1 MLISTCQQRKFEMYI
16 ELIMVCVL
24 HIVTAFIHYFQQIRS
39 MSKSSQ
45 NLLLLIERRRA
56 GFFVRKLAFV
66 RKIVHGRLASHKCS
80 DNAKKL
86 LCIFEKFVEEIYSDN
101 NYPKVREIFETKV
114 EDYLYQETEF
124 IETLIE
130 DIAEEFFFKR
140 EKNIIG
146 LLDIPNNIFEIN
158 RALIENRGGKMTIL
172 DDCDDI
178 C

>member
-1 MLISTCQQRKFEMYI
+1 MPKNCY
-16 ELIMVCVL
+16 
-24 HIVTAFIHYFQQIRS
+24 A
-39 MSKSSQ
+39 
-45 NLLLLIERRRA
+45 N
-56 GFFVRKLAFV
+56 
-66 RKIVHGRLASHKCS
+66 
-80 DNAKKL
+80 
-86 LCIFEKFVEEIYSDN
+86 FEKFVEKIYSDN

-130 DIAEEFFFKR
+130 DIAEEIFFKR

-146 LLDIPNNIFEIN
+146 LLDIPSSIFEIN

>member
-1 MLISTCQQRKFEMYI
+1 MYI

-24 HIVTAFIHYFQQIRS
+24 HIVMAFIHYFQQIRR

-66 RKIVHGRLASHKCS
+66 RKIVDGRLASHKWS

-114 EDYLYQETEF
+114 EDYMYQETEF

-130 DIAEEFFFKR
+130 DIAEEIFFKR

-146 LLDIPNNIFEIN
+146 LLDIPSSIF
-158 RALIENRGGKMTIL
+158 
-172 DDCDDI
+172 
-178 C
+178 